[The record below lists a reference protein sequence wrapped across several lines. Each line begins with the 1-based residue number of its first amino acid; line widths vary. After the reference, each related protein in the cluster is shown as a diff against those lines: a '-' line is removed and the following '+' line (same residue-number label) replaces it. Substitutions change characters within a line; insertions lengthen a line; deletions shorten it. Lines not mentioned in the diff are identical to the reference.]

1 MTEALDLTNPS
12 PIRMRPAFAA
22 GETHER
28 LVWTEQVKLLYGNT
42 VGILVAN
49 AVNAPLLG
57 IVLWDHVPRALLGG
71 WVLLVLISS
80 LGRAYS
86 VYRFHHLQPES
97 EAIDPWWRRA
107 RNGTVISSALWG
119 FAMIFLFPTDSFVHQ
134 VFLCFVAAGMSAGAV
149 ATLAP
154 VPVAFH
160 AYVLGLMAPLILRL
174 IGVGDALHIVMAVMG
189 GVYVGVLALVGSNV
203 NRTLVR
209 SLRLRY
215 ENFDLIER
223 LDAAR
228 RGAEDAN
235 RSKSEF
241 LANMSHELR
250 TPLNAILGF
259 AEVLRDGR
267 VGVLDAARQHQYV
280 DDIHASGTHLLRLI
294 NDILDLSKAEAG
306 KLEAKDTRV
315 EVPQLI
321 ENCVRMMGP
330 EARRGRIDVKVSVPD
345 GIKAIRA
352 DDKMMHQVL
361 LNLLSNAIKFTPP
374 EGTVEVSARADE
386 SGLAIAVIDT
396 GVGMSPADIPKA
408 LEVFGQVDN
417 AFNRRHAGTGLG
429 LPLVRR
435 LVELHGGSF
444 TLTSQVGSGTTAL
457 VKLPAARLIP

>member
-1 MTEALDLTNPS
+1 ML
-12 PIRMRPAFAA
+12 
-22 GETHER
+22 
-28 LVWTEQVKLLYGNT
+28 
-42 VGILVAN
+42 
-49 AVNAPLLG
+49 
-57 IVLWDHVPRALLGG
+57 
-71 WVLLVLISS
+71 SS
-80 LGRAYS
+80 LARAYS
-86 VYRFHHLQPES
+86 VYRFRRLQHEL
-97 EAIDPWWRRA
+97 ETIDHWWRRA
-107 RNGTVISSALWG
+107 RNGTAISSALWG
-119 FAMIFLFPTDSFVHQ
+119 LAMIFLFPVDSFVHQ
-134 VFLCFVAAGMSAGAV
+134 VFLCFVAAGMGAGAV

-154 VPVAFH
+154 VPLAFH
-160 AYVLGLMAPLILRL
+160 VYVFGLMAPLILRL
-174 IGVGDALHIVMAVMG
+174 IGVGDSLHIVMAVMG

-228 RGAEDAN
+228 RAAEDAN

-267 VGVLDAARQHQYV
+267 VGAVDAARQRQYV
-280 DDIHASGTHLLRLI
+280 DDIHASGAHLLRLI

-330 EARRGRIDVKVSVPD
+330 DARRGRIDVKVSVPE
-345 GIKAIRA
+345 GMMAVRA

-374 EGTVEVSARADE
+374 EGKVEISARADD
-386 SGLAIAVIDT
+386 SGLTIAVIDT
-396 GVGMSPADIPKA
+396 GVGMSPTDTPKA

-444 TLTSQVGSGTTAL
+444 VLTSQIGKGTTAL